1 MCLAIPAKV
10 ENLNDA
16 NMATVDVCG
25 IKREISTDLTPDVN
39 VGDYVLVHA
48 GFSIDVVDEENAKIT
63 LEMIKDMPE
72 FAEIF

>member
-25 IKREISTDLTPDVN
+25 AKREISTDLTPDVN

>member
-10 ENLNDA
+10 EKLNAA

-25 IKREISTDLTPDVN
+25 AKREISTDLTPDVK